1 MLKLLLLVSL
11 CATSSWA
18 QQSPVWTWQCQEGR
32 CVKQLLEATDTYQS
46 VAACKL
52 VCDTYSTLWPRPTG
66 RVELERVL
74 VPIDYDNI
82 NITVVSGEGR
92 ALSGAVEKN
101 FNAAAEIF
109 LYQLTTMIKKRE
121 QGTSGGK
128 LLQVQVTID
137 DSHTHSLQIGSN
149 ESYELY
155 ISERQPAQIDAV
167 IIAPEFFGARHALE
181 TLNQLITYDDATDSL
196 VIMRNANI
204 TDSPAFPFRSLS
216 LDTSRNY
223 FSVESIKRTI
233 DGMAASKLNTFH
245 WHITD
250 THSFPFQS
258 ETYPKLSQYGAYT
271 PNQIYTPE
279 DIKSVVEYARSRGVR
294 VIPELDAP
302 AHVGEGWQ
310 WAGPN
315 VTVCVNAQPWNE
327 YCVEPPCGQLNP
339 TNDNVYEILGGIYRD
354 MLALFEPDIFHM
366 GGDEVSFECWRS
378 SPEIV
383 NWMTEQGM
391 GQNDSD
397 YLQLWDMFQERAY
410 VKVVE
415 ANLDKEIPVVLW
427 TSHLTE
433 QGSVNKYLDTDKYI
447 IQIWSNSSDQDIAEL
462 VNKGFRVIFSN
473 YDALYFDCG
482 FGGWVD
488 ERNNWC
494 SPYIGWQKVYMNQ
507 PYTLLTALGVDVS
520 LGTKARELVLGGEAV
535 LWTEEVDE
543 NTLDGRYWP
552 RAAALAERLWSD
564 PDKGWQEAEY
574 RMLAHRERLVQRG
587 IQSEALQPQWCYQ
600 NEGSCPLQGPAK

>member
-32 CVKQLLEATDTYQS
+32 CVKQLLEVTDTYQS
-46 VAACKL
+46 MGACKL
-52 VCDTYSTLWPRPTG
+52 ACDTYSILWPRPTG
-66 RVELERVL
+66 RVELGRVL

-82 NITVVSGEGR
+82 SITVVSGDGR

-101 FNAAAEIF
+101 FNTAAETF
-109 LYQLTTMIKKRE
+109 QYQLTTMFKKRE
-121 QGTSGGK
+121 QGTCGGK
-128 LLQVQVTID
+128 SLQVQVTIY
-137 DSHTHSLQIGSN
+137 DSHTHSLQMGSN

-167 IIAPEFFGARHALE
+167 ITAPEFFGARHALE

-196 VIMRNANI
+196 VIMRDANI
-204 TDSPAFPFRSLS
+204 TDSPAFPFRSLA

-258 ETYPKLSQYGAYT
+258 QTYPKMSQYGAYT

-294 VIPELDAP
+294 IIPELDAP

-315 VTVCVNAQPWNE
+315 VAMCVNAQPWGN

-339 TNDNVYEILGGIYRD
+339 TNDTVYEILGGIYRD

-366 GGDEVSFECWRS
+366 GGDEVNFGCWRS

-383 NWMTEQGM
+383 DWMRKQGM
-391 GQNDSD
+391 GQTDVD
-397 YLQLWDMFQERAY
+397 YLQLWDMFQKRAY
-410 VKVVE
+410 MKVVE

-433 QGSVNKYLDTDKYI
+433 KGSVDKYLDKNKYI
-447 IQIWSNSSDQDIAEL
+447 IQIWTSGNDEVIAEL

-482 FGGWVD
+482 FGGWVN
-488 ERNNWC
+488 EGNNWC
-494 SPYIGWQKVYMNQ
+494 SPYIGWQKVYMNN
-507 PYTLLTALGVDVS
+507 PYTLLTTLGVNVR
-520 LGTKARELVLGGEAV
+520 LGTTARGLVLGAEAA
-535 LWTEEVDE
+535 LWTEQVDE
-543 NTLDGRYWP
+543 SSLDGRYWP
-552 RAAALAERLWSD
+552 RAAALAERLWTN
-564 PDKGWQEAEY
+564 PDNGWREAEY

-587 IQSEALQPQWCYQ
+587 IQSEALEPQWCYQ
-600 NEGSCPLQGPAK
+600 NEGSCPQPGPAN